1 MVADVGLRSQ
11 LGPGAEPPV
20 RNQAGMRSGKN
31 QSEGAHGRSQVL
43 EKWNDETRLGHKSIM
58 Q

>member
-1 MVADVGLRSQ
+1 MVADAGLRSQ
-11 LGPGAEPPV
+11 LGPGADPPV

-31 QSEGAHGRSQVL
+31 QSKRAHGRSQVL
-43 EKWNDETRLGHKSIM
+43 EKGNNETCLGHKIIM